1 MTKPFSFAAFA
12 PAVSQSTPLRA
23 AITAAYRRP
32 EAEAMAP
39 LIEAAALEPATGQAV
54 AATARQLVE
63 GLRTNQQAS
72 GVAALVQEFALS
84 SREGVALMCLAEA
97 LLRIP
102 DNATRDA
109 LIHDKIAPGEWKA
122 HLGGERSLFVN
133 AATWGLVVTG
143 KLTSSVNEA
152 GLGAAL
158 TRLLHRCGEPVIRKG
173 VELAMRMMGE
183 QFVTGETIAEALRR
197 AKVMEAKGF
206 AYSYDMLGE
215 AAMTAADAD
224 RYYRDYEAAI
234 HAIGKASAGRG
245 IVAGPGISIKLSALH
260 PRYARAKVERMMGE
274 LLPRVK
280 ALAALAK
287 SYDIG
292 LNIDAEE
299 ADRLEISLDLLES
312 LALDPDLA
320 GWNGIGFVVQ
330 AYGKRCP
337 FVIDWIVDLAKR
349 ANRRIMVRLVKGAYW
364 DAEIKRAQ
372 VDGLPGFPV
381 YTRKIHTD
389 IAYVACARKLLAAR
403 SHVFPQFATHNAQT
417 LATIYELAGKDFAQG
432 DYEFQCLHGMGE
444 PLYAQV
450 VGASKLG
457 RPCRIYAP
465 VGTHETL
472 LAYLVR
478 RLLENGANSSFVNRM
493 ADDAVSVEELI
504 ADPVTVVRAM
514 PEPGAPHPQ
523 IALPGDL
530 YPNRRNSAGLD
541 LSDET
546 VLSAVD
552 AALAEGAQQSWAAVA
567 AGASGASRN
576 VLNPADQR
584 DVVGTVTEA
593 NTDEAVAAVSRAAAS
608 GWSDTSPAD
617 RAAMLERAADLLQ
630 DRMPVLLGLIM
641 REAGKSMPNAI
652 GEVRE
657 AIDFL
662 RYYAVQGRALLP
674 DHRPLGPVAAIS
686 PWNFPLAIFTGQVAA
701 ALVVGNPVLAKPAEE
716 TPLIA
721 AEAVRILH
729 EAGVPEDALQL
740 VTGDGRIGAALVGA
754 PEVAAVMFTGST
766 EVARLIQR
774 TLSGR
779 LSPEGRPIPLIAE
792 TGGQNAMIVDSSA
805 LTEQVVA
812 DVIASAFDSAGQRC
826 SALRVL
832 CVQDEAADRTLAMLK
847 GALAELSVRPTDRLA
862 ADVGPVIT
870 AEARD
875 GIESH
880 VERMKAR
887 GLRVERLPLGTET
900 THGTFVAPTIIEIAD
915 IAQIEREVFGPVL
928 HVLRYKRSD
937 LDALIGAINATGYGL
952 TFGVQ
957 TRLDGMIDYV
967 TSRIGAGNLYVNRN
981 MIGAVVGV
989 QPFGGHGLSGT
1000 GPKAGGPLYLG
1011 RLVTGPAVTVADA
1024 RPIGGALGD
1033 FARWLDGKGEAE
1045 AADAA
1050 RRYGEE
1056 TAVGEMLTLPG
1067 PVGEDN
1073 RYALHPRG
1081 AVLLKPVT
1089 KAGLFDQL
1097 AAVLATGNDA
1107 MIEATADVT
1116 DALDSLPASVTA
1128 RIVTKRRAAAG
1139 ALVEGEA
1146 GQVSAALAALA
1157 DAPGPLVLTQ
1167 SASRGARGTYRV
1179 DWLVHEVAASTNTTA
1194 SGGNATLMAIA

>member
-1 MTKPFSFAAFA
+1 
-12 PAVSQSTPLRA
+12 
-23 AITAAYRRP
+23 
-32 EAEAMAP
+32 
-39 LIEAAALEPATGQAV
+39 
-54 AATARQLVE
+54 
-63 GLRTNQQAS
+63 
-72 GVAALVQEFALS
+72 
-84 SREGVALMCLAEA
+84 
-97 LLRIP
+97 
-102 DNATRDA
+102 
-109 LIHDKIAPGEWKA
+109 
-122 HLGGERSLFVN
+122 
-133 AATWGLVVTG
+133 
-143 KLTSSVNEA
+143 
-152 GLGAAL
+152 
-158 TRLLHRCGEPVIRKG
+158 
-173 VELAMRMMGE
+173 
-183 QFVTGETIAEALRR
+183 
-197 AKVMEAKGF
+197 
-206 AYSYDMLGE
+206 
-215 AAMTAADAD
+215 
-224 RYYRDYEAAI
+224 
-234 HAIGKASAGRG
+234 
-245 IVAGPGISIKLSALH
+245 
-260 PRYARAKVERMMGE
+260 
-274 LLPRVK
+274 
-280 ALAALAK
+280 
-287 SYDIG
+287 
-292 LNIDAEE
+292 
-299 ADRLEISLDLLES
+299 
-312 LALDPDLA
+312 
-320 GWNGIGFVVQ
+320 
-330 AYGKRCP
+330 
-337 FVIDWIVDLAKR
+337 
-349 ANRRIMVRLVKGAYW
+349 
-364 DAEIKRAQ
+364 
-372 VDGLPGFPV
+372 
-381 YTRKIHTD
+381 
-389 IAYVACARKLLAAR
+389 
-403 SHVFPQFATHNAQT
+403 
-417 LATIYELAGKDFAQG
+417 
-432 DYEFQCLHGMGE
+432 
-444 PLYAQV
+444 
-450 VGASKLG
+450 
-457 RPCRIYAP
+457 
-465 VGTHETL
+465 
-472 LAYLVR
+472 
-478 RLLENGANSSFVNRM
+478 
-493 ADDAVSVEELI
+493 
-504 ADPVTVVRAM
+504 
-514 PEPGAPHPQ
+514 
-523 IALPGDL
+523 
-530 YPNRRNSAGLD
+530 
-541 LSDET
+541 
-546 VLSAVD
+546 
-552 AALAEGAQQSWAAVA
+552 
-567 AGASGASRN
+567 
-576 VLNPADQR
+576 
-584 DVVGTVTEA
+584 
-593 NTDEAVAAVSRAAAS
+593 
-608 GWSDTSPAD
+608 
-617 RAAMLERAADLLQ
+617 
-630 DRMPVLLGLIM
+630 
-641 REAGKSMPNAI
+641 
-652 GEVRE
+652 
-657 AIDFL
+657 
-662 RYYAVQGRALLP
+662 
-674 DHRPLGPVAAIS
+674 VAAIS

-740 VTGDGRIGAALVGA
+740 VTGDGRIGAALVGV

-774 TLSGR
+774 TLAGR

-805 LTEQVVA
+805 LTEQVVG

-870 AEARD
+870 ADARD

-880 VERMKAR
+880 VERMKAL

-1056 TAVGEMLTLPG
+1056 TAVGEMLTLAG

-1089 KAGLFDQL
+1089 EAGLFDQL

-1116 DALDSLPASVTA
+1116 DALDGLPASVTA

-1146 GQVSAALAALA
+1146 GQVSVALAALA
-1157 DAPGPLVLTQ
+1157 DAPGPLMLTQ

-1179 DWLVHEVAASTNTTA
+1179 DWLVHEVAASINTTA